1 MLCMPNRA
9 KQRKKADDI
18 WDFVLVPTWVLK
30 CRYIE
35 GKKQKDIEPLGE
47 KMPYDTDDFENERC
61 FETVLINA
69 QTGEV
74 YSPKKTGME
83 KYCMPTIIQ

>member
-47 KMPYDTDDFENERC
+47 KDALVIQMILKMRDA
-61 FETVLINA
+61 FETVFD
-69 QTGEV
+69 
-74 YSPKKTGME
+74 
-83 KYCMPTIIQ
+83 